1 MRLTLACDFS
11 KHRKCS
17 SLTGKD
23 LKLLQKRSEII
34 KLDEEIRSHLSV
46 ASALWEMRPNWG
58 FIKEAEKIGASE
70 NKESGQLCS
79 Q

>member
-1 MRLTLACDFS
+1 MNLNNEWLIPAYIVEMAGS
-11 KHRKCS
+11 
-17 SLTGKD
+17 
-23 LKLLQKRSEII
+23 
-34 KLDEEIRSHLSV
+34 
-46 ASALWEMRPNWG
+46 SALWEMRPNWG